1 MGLTAWLL
9 LCAAW
14 GADASVGIVAAPPA
28 DAGSARVQ
36 VIADGDALP
45 ALRSGAAGAKAV
57 VGSGTARVSGIQPLA
72 TSGGTVRT
80 ALAFD
85 QSGSFKRH
93 WGDAFDLA
101 QSFASALPAS
111 GHTAE
116 VLTFGVGLLA
126 HGEATDSAG
135 LAGHLATAKNQG
147 PTQGF
152 TRLRNFIREAI
163 TRVNKATPL
172 TGGLRQVVVFTDAG
186 EESTAY
192 TVDEVVKFARDA
204 GVVVHVVAFVGG
216 KGAVARRLDEV
227 KRIAEGTGGQ
237 FIQMGSAG
245 DPTKTMARIAT
256 AGERAFWLDLDF
268 CDVPTSQGTRFDDA
282 LEVEVWS
289 GGARLVSSQS
299 VPLRQHAEGS
309 AVQPCSTQPTPTP
322 VVADAAP
329 TPASADGSGL
339 PWWWPALL
347 ALCAMLLLLIVVL
360 MRRKKPEPEPAPTPP
375 PPPPEPVL
383 VEASEPE
390 PADRGPSSP
399 FAPVTGGWE
408 DPLDRLPVLL
418 LELETGP
425 ASAPRTVRVNKRT
438 FAVGARGTAD
448 LTIDVPQV
456 SGEHATLQL
465 YPNGNLFVRDAG
477 STNGTWVDGVR
488 VSKDRKT
495 KVSVGQRVSFSR
507 KVVYRVS
514 RPERGEETPP
524 EPPKPKRRERAKT
537 ILSPVQPRPSD
548 PPTSR
553 EDP

>member
-1 MGLTAWLL
+1 
-9 LCAAW
+9 
-14 GADASVGIVAAPPA
+14 
-28 DAGSARVQ
+28 
-36 VIADGDALP
+36 
-45 ALRSGAAGAKAV
+45 
-57 VGSGTARVSGIQPLA
+57 
-72 TSGGTVRT
+72 
-80 ALAFD
+80 
-85 QSGSFKRH
+85 
-93 WGDAFDLA
+93 
-101 QSFASALPAS
+101 
-111 GHTAE
+111 
-116 VLTFGVGLLA
+116 
-126 HGEATDSAG
+126 
-135 LAGHLATAKNQG
+135 
-147 PTQGF
+147 
-152 TRLRNFIREAI
+152 
-163 TRVNKATPL
+163 
-172 TGGLRQVVVFTDAG
+172 
-186 EESTAY
+186 
-192 TVDEVVKFARDA
+192 
-204 GVVVHVVAFVGG
+204 
-216 KGAVARRLDEV
+216 
-227 KRIAEGTGGQ
+227 
-237 FIQMGSAG
+237 
-245 DPTKTMARIAT
+245 
-256 AGERAFWLDLDF
+256 
-268 CDVPTSQGTRFDDA
+268 
-282 LEVEVWS
+282 
-289 GGARLVSSQS
+289 
-299 VPLRQHAEGS
+299 
-309 AVQPCSTQPTPTP
+309 
-322 VVADAAP
+322 
-329 TPASADGSGL
+329 
-339 PWWWPALL
+339 
-347 ALCAMLLLLIVVL
+347 MLLLLIVVL